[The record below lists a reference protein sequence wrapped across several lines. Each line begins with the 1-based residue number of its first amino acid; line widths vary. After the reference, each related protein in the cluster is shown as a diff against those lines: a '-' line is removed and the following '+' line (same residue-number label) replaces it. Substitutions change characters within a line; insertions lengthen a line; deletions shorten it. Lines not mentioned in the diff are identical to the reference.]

1 MLEIQRLQ
9 TVYKLNH
16 RLRFQLDRSWIR
28 LRRLLRQHR
37 RHSERH
43 LLRKHI
49 RFRQL
54 RQLRQLR
61 QRHRCRLRH

>member
-1 MLEIQRLQ
+1 M
-9 TVYKLNH
+9 LNH
-16 RLRFQLDRSWIR
+16 RLRFQLDLGYCR
-28 LRRLLRQHR
+28 LRRLLHQHR

-49 RFRQL
+49 RFRL
-54 RQLRQLR
+54 RHQRHQRR